1 MWWNQSR
8 GFDNSAMEGIPVY
21 ADVDESSILESDS
34 VNSKLEASYLSYYEE
49 KQQDGAK
56 DSSDFTLA
64 IPSADYT
71 AISAEGT
78 EVMTDLGGKPGK
90 VLALKA
96 EDSWVEYT
104 FTVPADGL
112 YQMGMEYYAL
122 MVNDPRSFEA

>member
-1 MWWNQSR
+1 MGGDRCVLRILRKYKISLLLLVLLGVSLVWWNQSR

-71 AISAEGT
+71 
-78 EVMTDLGGKPGK
+78 
-90 VLALKA
+90 
-96 EDSWVEYT
+96 YH
-104 FTVPADGL
+104 
-112 YQMGMEYYAL
+112 
-122 MVNDPRSFEA
+122 